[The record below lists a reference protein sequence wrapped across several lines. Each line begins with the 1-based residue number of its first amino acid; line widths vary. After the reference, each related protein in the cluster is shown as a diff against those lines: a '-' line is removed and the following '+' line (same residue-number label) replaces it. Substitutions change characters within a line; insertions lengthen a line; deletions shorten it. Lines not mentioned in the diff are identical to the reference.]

1 MDFKIFHDGLISSSI
16 TILLFSTTLM
26 TGAIVFKPYLSL
38 EPNDRNLIVILCVI
52 SLIFSVIYFFFGLKT
67 KSVFKLELKNILRF
81 MKLLGF
87 INIIFTPHLF
97 FMLFLFTKGFQ
108 NLLIL
113 IIFLNVIIEM
123 ILIGLVYKEI
133 IDLFFIEESDVKFEI
148 EKNQKLYFKNR

>member
-67 KSVFKLELKNILRF
+67 KSIFKLELKNILRF

-133 IDLFFIEESDVKFEI
+133 VDLFFKKESDVKFEVK
-148 EKNQKLYFKNR
+148 KNQKLYYKNI

>member
-1 MDFKIFHDGLISSSI
+1 
-16 TILLFSTTLM
+16 
-26 TGAIVFKPYLSL
+26 
-38 EPNDRNLIVILCVI
+38 
-52 SLIFSVIYFFFGLKT
+52 
-67 KSVFKLELKNILRF
+67 

-133 IDLFFIEESDVKFEI
+133 VDLFFKKESDVKFEVK
-148 EKNQKLYFKNR
+148 KNQKLYYKNI

>member
-133 IDLFFIEESDVKFEI
+133 VDLFFKKESDVKFEVK
-148 EKNQKLYFKNR
+148 KNQKLYYKNI